1 MYNLTY
7 QPPHHIS
14 DTQTMSDHADD
25 SARPAKRARLDDN
38 TAPSLSSAPTPQA
51 AAIAPQAA
59 IGTDLEREVRAG
71 ITEYVCPDN
80 LGFTGVLKQR
90 YTDFLVNEIGL
101 DGQVLHLKGTDVP
114 RKEKRANGREA
125 NGVDVER
132 QNGGE
137 GKLVV
142 KEENG
147 DATMLDAQDGEQK
160 MPVKTEEAAAQEET
174 AMAPAVEQETQVEHE
189 EEKPETEVEVSLA
202 ADLCLDFANNFELA
216 EEDRNTLHDIFGED
230 TTNQIVQL
238 VGQVRRREHRKAKD
252 FKAVI
257 APPITD
263 KEKRTQAHQSLR
275 RMFPNLLESSMEEDQ
290 SLRIKATPPAE
301 RRGKNKGK
309 GGGRERGDGPSR
321 GKSQPWEELGGEF
334 LHFSLYKENKDTMEI
349 VGFLGSKLGGGAK
362 AFGFAGTK
370 DRRACTVQR
379 VCVKKQTAERMH
391 SFNKILYNAAIGDWK
406 YEPYNLTLGDLQG
419 NEFTITLRDCHFQN
433 EEGLDFA
440 QRRQLADTV
449 VRKAISDFSEK
460 GFINYY
466 GLQRFGSFAASTDA
480 IGRKMLQDDL
490 KGAVDD
496 ILAYSDVALAA
507 AEGTLPQDSTV
518 LVSQDDRNRA
528 KALHIWRTEGKGG
541 PALDILPRKFTAER
555 NMIQHLSSRNS
566 RNGQYDRKSDWQ
578 GALMT
583 IPRTLRLMYVHAYQS
598 LVWNVVA
605 GHRWS
610 LHGDKVIEG
619 DLVLVH
625 EHGDKLASSVAEI
638 KPRDTDEHGEVVI
651 NPSGSENAN
660 ASAQDFERARPLTAA
675 QVESGKYTIWDV
687 VLPQPGYDVEYPANS
702 IGTFYKDFMA
712 SEKGGFLD
720 PHNMRRGWREV
731 SLSGGYRKFLAK
743 PLQPLSFE
751 VHEYVKEDEQFVVT
765 DLQRIRGEGL
775 KREGDVSMEEGEEAG
790 EKKLVVVVRLQLAS
804 SQYATM
810 ALRELMKAG
819 GVKAYKPEFMGGR

>member
-1 MYNLTY
+1 
-7 QPPHHIS
+7 
-14 DTQTMSDHADD
+14 
-25 SARPAKRARLDDN
+25 
-38 TAPSLSSAPTPQA
+38 
-51 AAIAPQAA
+51 
-59 IGTDLEREVRAG
+59 
-71 ITEYVCPDN
+71 
-80 LGFTGVLKQR
+80 
-90 YTDFLVNEIGL
+90 
-101 DGQVLHLKGTDVP
+101 
-114 RKEKRANGREA
+114 
-125 NGVDVER
+125 
-132 QNGGE
+132 
-137 GKLVV
+137 
-142 KEENG
+142 
-147 DATMLDAQDGEQK
+147 
-160 MPVKTEEAAAQEET
+160 
-174 AMAPAVEQETQVEHE
+174 
-189 EEKPETEVEVSLA
+189 
-202 ADLCLDFANNFELA
+202 
-216 EEDRNTLHDIFGED
+216 
-230 TTNQIVQL
+230 
-238 VGQVRRREHRKAKD
+238 
-252 FKAVI
+252 
-257 APPITD
+257 
-263 KEKRTQAHQSLR
+263 
-275 RMFPNLLESSMEEDQ
+275 MEEDQ

-301 RRGKNKGK
+301 RRGKGKGK
-309 GGGRERGDGPSR
+309 GGARERGDGPSR
-321 GKSQPWEELGGEF
+321 GKGQQWEELGGEY

-419 NEFTITLRDCHFQN
+419 NEFTITLRDCHFQG
-433 EEGLDFA
+433 EDGLDFS
-440 QRRQLADTV
+440 QRRTLADTV

-507 AEGTLPQDSTV
+507 AEGTLPEGSTV
-518 LVSQDDRNRA
+518 MVSQDDRNRA
-528 KALHIWRTEGKGG
+528 KALHMWRTQGKGG

-610 LHGDKVIEG
+610 LHGDKVVAG
-619 DLVLVH
+619 DLVLVK
-625 EHGDKLASSVAEI
+625 EHLDKVNSAEAAI
-638 KPRDTDEHGEVVI
+638 KPRDTDDNGEVVI

-660 ASAQDFERARPLTAA
+660 ASAQDFERARALTQAE
-675 QVESGKYTIWDV
+675 VDSGMYSVWDV
-687 VLPQPGYDVEYPANS
+687 VLPQPGYDVEYPSNS
-702 IGTFYKDFMA
+702 VGQFYTDFMA

-743 PLQPLSFE
+743 PLQPLSFK

-765 DLQRIRGEGL
+765 DLQKLRGE
-775 KREGDVSMEEGEEAG
+775 EGGKKDEEKEDGEMEVEG
-790 EKKLVVVVRLQLAS
+790 EKKLAVVIRLQLAS